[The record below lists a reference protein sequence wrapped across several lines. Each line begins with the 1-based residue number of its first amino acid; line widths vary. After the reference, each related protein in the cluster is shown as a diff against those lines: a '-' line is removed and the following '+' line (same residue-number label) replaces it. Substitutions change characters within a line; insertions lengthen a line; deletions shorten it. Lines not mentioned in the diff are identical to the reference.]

1 MGFPRRLLA
10 DHEDLVLD
18 LRPHWIALVGPAFV
32 LVLLI
37 VAAIV
42 LFANFDPPAPVIWI
56 AVLVGSVILIAYP
69 VRAFLAW
76 ATSHFVVT
84 TDRVIHRSGWLAKRS
99 MEMPLER
106 INDVT
111 FTQTVLERLVGAG
124 SLRIQ
129 SGSEYGQ
136 NHFRDIRNPE
146 DVQKLIY
153 EMSEAN
159 EARMRGGDAPEV
171 GQGGQARTET
181 IATEEGSPLD
191 EIERLA
197 TLKERGLL
205 SEEEFE
211 TQKRRLLGRL

>member
-10 DHEDLVLD
+10 DHEEMVLD
-18 LRPHWIALVGPAFV
+18 LRPHWIALAGPTLV
-32 LVLLI
+32 LVLVI
-37 VAAIV
+37 VAEIL
-42 LFANFDPPAPVIWI
+42 LFANFEPPEVVTWL
-56 AVLVGSVILIAYP
+56 AVLAGAVILIAFP
-69 VRAFLAW
+69 VRAFMTW

-84 TDRVIHRSGWLAKRS
+84 SDRVIHRSGWLAKRS

-111 FTQTVLERLVGAG
+111 FTQSVLERLVGAG

-129 SGSEYGQ
+129 SASEYGQ
-136 NHFRDIRNPE
+136 NHFRDIRRPE

-153 EMSEAN
+153 EMAEAN
-159 EARMRGGDAPEV
+159 EARMRGG
-171 GQGGQARTET
+171 GTMTET
-181 IATEEGSPLD
+181 IETQSGSPLA
-191 EIERLA
+191 EIERLGR
-197 TLKERGLL
+197 LKERGLL